1 MSDPSTA
8 SPTRPRAGISTDV
21 PNLSARNPRA
31 LVEIVLGRPV
41 DWSQIDDPRLF
52 VETVLE
58 TPYEEL
64 FDPAHDSP
72 VYLGFARDEHGQ
84 IVERAPS
91 FVAPHDR
98 SSDDVDAAKGR
109 DLDRYPPLDLE
120 TVRHVADLKA
130 VVGVAAD
137 ELPIRRLAPSRAGG
151 WTIEVGPAPAARDA
165 ALARLFPEDVLERIW
180 DRLRLDGGWTPSG
193 AQWVDGGHFFDE
205 AAEVFDP
212 IQGGLGDCWLIAAMS
227 SVAWALPYTVAQR
240 SRATGTPNDRFTNLI
255 ELVDPAN
262 GQKHAFEAT
271 DEILVWSGTTTPIYG
286 HSSEPGEIWPAL
298 VEKAFAMWRAGTT
311 NDHPNLTVLNG
322 GDPVGASAA
331 LTGRTPHYTWTA
343 GTSRADLID
352 LVKAHSTNYRTVD
365 PMTAWTYGS
374 GQDSPDK
381 VDYDDANLVAC
392 HAYSVLGWATGPQL
406 LRPELIDFERP
417 WFRGLAAT
425 GVGLPSEAVAT
436 RPASVR
442 GGLDELA
449 RFDASRTL
457 RDIERELRWR
467 LTQDYIVLRNPWGFH
482 EATSGQLGGVI
493 PMRDVSFWRSID
505 LDVVD
510 GVFAIDVATF
520 KRYFAGIGVAL

>member
-1 MSDPSTA
+1 MPDI
-8 SPTRPRAGISTDV
+8 PTS
-21 PNLSARNPRA
+21 SARNPRA

-41 DWSQIDDPRLF
+41 DWSQVEDPRHL

-64 FDPAHDSP
+64 FDPVHDSP
-72 VYLGFARDEHGQ
+72 VYLGFARDDHGQ
-84 IVERAPS
+84 IVERDPR
-91 FVAPHDR
+91 FVTQQDR
-98 SSDDVDAAKGR
+98 FADDVDGTKGS

-120 TVRHVADLKA
+120 SVRHVADLKA
-130 VVGVAAD
+130 LVGVAAD
-137 ELPIRRLAPSRAGG
+137 ELPIRRIAPSRAGG
-151 WTIEVGPAPAARDA
+151 WTLEVGQAPAARDA
-165 ALARLFPEDVLERIW
+165 ALARLFPKDVLERIW
-180 DRLRLDGGWTPSG
+180 DRLHLDGGWTPSG
-193 AQWVDGGHFFDE
+193 AQWVDGGRFFDE
-205 AAEVFDP
+205 AAEFFDP
-212 IQGGLGDCWLIAAMS
+212 VQGGLGDCWLIAAMS

-240 SRATGTPNDRFTNLI
+240 SRATGAANDRFTNLF

-262 GQKHAFEAT
+262 GQKHSFEAT
-271 DEILVWSGTTTPIYG
+271 DEILVWSGTTAPLYG

-343 GTSRADLID
+343 GTSRSDLIN
-352 LVKAHSTNYRTVD
+352 LVKAHSSNYRTVD

-381 VDYDDANLVAC
+381 VNYDDANLVAC

-417 WFRGLAAT
+417 WFRGLGAAD
-425 GVGLPSEAVAT
+425 VEGLAEATTTT
-436 RPASVR
+436 REGAAGAR
-442 GGLDELA
+442 NQLA
-449 RFDASRTL
+449 RFDATEAL
-457 RDIERELRWR
+457 RDIERALRWR

-482 EATSGQLGGVI
+482 EATSGNLAGVI